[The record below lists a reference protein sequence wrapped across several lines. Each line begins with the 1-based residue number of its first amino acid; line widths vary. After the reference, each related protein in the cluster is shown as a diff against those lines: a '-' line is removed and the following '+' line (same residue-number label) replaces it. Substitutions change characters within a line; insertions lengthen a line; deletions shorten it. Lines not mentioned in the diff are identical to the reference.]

1 MSQPKDFGFDED
13 VQMLKE
19 SFGRFLEEQQ
29 TIEALRPSIKGTEDP
44 IHGAD
49 RPAFYDEKAWQ
60 QCIELGMH
68 AVSIPEEQGG
78 IGMGLV
84 AAVAIS
90 EEDDGESLSMGP
102 NIRMIG
108 IRTLF
113 F

>member
-49 RPAFYDEKAWQ
+49 RPAFTTRKPGSNA
-60 QCIELGMH
+60 
-68 AVSIPEEQGG
+68 
-78 IGMGLV
+78 
-84 AAVAIS
+84 
-90 EEDDGESLSMGP
+90 
-102 NIRMIG
+102 
-108 IRTLF
+108 
-113 F
+113 